1 MKKSCGL
8 PTENERYTAYFWK
21 HPDNMNNSLGSLL
34 LLVTFS
40 VSAQSPPL
48 TKIAFGSCSNEEVH
62 EEMWTEMASQKPQLC
77 ILLGDN
83 IYGDT
88 QDMTWMRTQYDM
100 QKNLPGYQLLMK
112 TCPIIG
118 TWDDHDYGRN
128 DGGKF
133 YAKKKESKEEFL
145 RFLDIPSDDPVRTH
159 EGIYS
164 SHTYGPAGKQVKV
177 ILLDLRYFRDTT
189 IRSSIKGRRY
199 DPNPEGDM
207 MGEEQWAWFE
217 NELKNS
223 KANVHLIGS
232 SVQLI
237 SNDHYWEKW
246 GNFPKS
252 RQRMLD
258 LLVKYKPQ
266 NVFVLS
272 GDRHIAEISKL
283 ELRGLRKPLYDITSS
298 GLTHTWNIK
307 GEMPPDEKN
316 SNRVGKLIIQKNY
329 GQILIDWSGKNPVI
343 TIEIR
348 GHDNAVWDTPLV
360 VK

>member
-1 MKKSCGL
+1 MKFLIS
-8 PTENERYTAYFWK
+8 FV
-21 HPDNMNNSLGSLL
+21 LL
-34 LLVTFS
+34 L
-40 VSAQSPPL
+40 SAVAASSQVPL
-48 TKIAFGSCSNEEVH
+48 TRIAFGSCSNEELH
-62 EEMWTEMASQKPQLC
+62 EEMWTEIAAQKPQLC

-88 QDMTWMRTQYDM
+88 QDMTWMRKQYDM
-100 QKNLPGYQLLMK
+100 QKQLPGYQLLMK

-128 DGGKF
+128 DGGKY

-145 RFLDIPSDDPVRTH
+145 RFMDVPADDPVRTR

-164 SHTYGPAGKQVKV
+164 SYTYGPKGKQVKV

-189 IRSSIKGRRY
+189 IRSTIQGRRY
-199 DPNPEGDM
+199 DPNPDGDM
-207 MGEEQWAWFE
+207 LGEPQWSWLE
-217 NELKNS
+217 NEFKNT
-223 KANVHLIGS
+223 KADVHIIGS
-232 SVQLI
+232 SIQLV

-258 LLVKYKPQ
+258 LLVKYKPKS
-266 NVFVLS
+266 VFVIS

-283 ELRGLRKPLYDITSS
+283 EVPGLPKPLYDVTSS

-307 GEMPPDEKN
+307 SEMPPDELN
-316 SNRVGKLIIQKNY
+316 SNRVGKLVIQKNY
-329 GQILIDWSGKNPVI
+329 AMILIDWSRKGKPVV
-343 TIEIR
+343 TFEIR

-360 VK
+360 VR

>member
-1 MKKSCGL
+1 MKPLFAVLFLFITLSS
-8 PTENERYTAYFWK
+8 A
-21 HPDNMNNSLGSLL
+21 
-34 LLVTFS
+34 
-40 VSAQSPPL
+40 AQSPPL
-48 TKIAFGSCSNEEVH
+48 TRIAFGSCSNEELQ
-62 EEMWTEMASQKPQLC
+62 EEMWTEIASQKPQLC

-88 QDMTWMRTQYDM
+88 QDMAWMRTQYDQ
-100 QKNLPGYQLLMK
+100 QKSLPGYQLLMK

-118 TWDDHDYGRN
+118 TWDDHDYGKN

-133 YAKKKESKEEFL
+133 YVKKKESKEEFM
-145 RFLDIPSDDPVRTH
+145 RFLDIPAGDPISSH
-159 EGIYS
+159 EGVYS
-164 SHTYGPAGKQVKV
+164 ARNYGPAGKQVKV

-189 IRSSIKGRRY
+189 IRSAIQGRRY
-199 DPNPEGDM
+199 DPNPDGDM
-207 MGEEQWAWFE
+207 LGEEQWAWLE
-217 NELKNS
+217 SQLKDS
-223 KANVHLIGS
+223 DADVHIIGS
-232 SVQLI
+232 SIQLI
-237 SNDHYWEKW
+237 ANDHHWEKW

-258 LLVKYKPQ
+258 LLVKYKPK

-283 ELRGLRKPLYDITSS
+283 DLPGLPKPLYDITSS
-298 GLTHTWNIK
+298 GLTHTWNLK
-307 GEMPPDEKN
+307 DEMPPNEEN

-329 GQILIDWSGKNPVI
+329 GLILIDWSKKNPEV
-343 TIEIR
+343 TFEIR

>member
-1 MKKSCGL
+1 MKNLFFIFLTLLSFSCI
-8 PTENERYTAYFWK
+8 
-21 HPDNMNNSLGSLL
+21 S
-34 LLVTFS
+34 
-40 VSAQSPPL
+40 QSQPL
-48 TKIAFGSCSNEEVH
+48 TKIAFGSCSNEELH
-62 EEMWTEMASQKPQLC
+62 EEMWTEIAWQKPQLC

-88 QDMTWMRTQYDM
+88 HDMAWMRAQYDQ

-118 TWDDHDYGRN
+118 TWDDHDYGKN

-133 YAKKKESKEEFL
+133 YSRKKESKEEFM
-145 RFLDIPSDDPVRTH
+145 RFLDIPSDHPMRSR
-159 EGIYS
+159 EGVYS
-164 SHTYGPAGKQVKV
+164 SYTYGPAGKQVKV

-189 IRSSIKGRRY
+189 IRSTIPGHRY
-199 DPNPEGDM
+199 DPNPEGDI
-207 MGEEQWAWFE
+207 MGEAQWAWFE
-217 NELKNS
+217 KELKES
-223 KANVHLIGS
+223 KADVHIIGS
-232 SVQLI
+232 SIQLI
-237 SNDHYWEKW
+237 ADDHYWEKW

-258 LLVKYKPQ
+258 LLARVKPR

-272 GDRHIAEISKL
+272 GDRHIAEISTL
-283 ELRGLRKPLYDITSS
+283 DIPGWDKPLYDVTSS

-307 GEMPPDEKN
+307 GDMPPNEKN
-316 SNRVGKLIIQKNY
+316 TRRVGKLIIQKNY
-329 GQILIDWSGKNPVI
+329 GLILIDWSGKNPVV
-343 TIEIR
+343 TFEIR